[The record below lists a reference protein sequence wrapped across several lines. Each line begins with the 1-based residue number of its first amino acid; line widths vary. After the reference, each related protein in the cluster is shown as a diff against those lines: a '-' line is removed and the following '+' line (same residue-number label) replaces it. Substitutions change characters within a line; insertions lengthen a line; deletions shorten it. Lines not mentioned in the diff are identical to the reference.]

1 MTLEAAHYLRVS
13 TGGYS
18 ARRHPCMVIIG
29 TAGWALP
36 KELQDR
42 FAADGSRLT
51 RYAAVFNGTEIN
63 SSFHRPHRAS
73 TYLRWAASVPDHFRF
88 SVKMPKLIT
97 HLKRLMGSDD
107 ALHAFLDDAAALGE
121 RLACLLIQL
130 PPSLAFVPTDVEPF
144 VQALRKCYAGDVAL
158 EPRHESWFSRETTK
172 ILEQYEIARVAAD
185 PARVPQAAE
194 PGGWNGLAYW
204 RLHGSPRVYRSSYAD
219 ADLTALAAKIRST
232 ERSAR
237 TVWCIFDN
245 TASGA
250 AAADALT
257 LKALIATS

>member
-1 MTLEAAHYLRVS
+1 M
-13 TGGYS
+13 
-18 ARRHPCMVIIG
+18 
-29 TAGWALP
+29 P
-36 KELQDR
+36 KGLQDR
-42 FAADGSRLT
+42 FSTDGSGLT

-63 SSFHRPHRAS
+63 SSFHRRHRPS

-97 HLKRLMGSDD
+97 HVKRLMGSDD
-107 ALHAFLDDAAALGE
+107 ALHAFLDDAATLGE

-130 PPSLAFVPTDVEPF
+130 PPGFAFVPSDVEPF
-144 VQALRKCYAGDVAL
+144 LKALRKCYAGHVAL
-158 EPRHESWFSRETTK
+158 EPRHESWFSPQTIK
-172 ILEQYEIARVAAD
+172 LLEEYLIARVAAD

-194 PGGWNGLAYW
+194 PDGWNGLAYW
-204 RLHGSPRVYRSSYAD
+204 RLHGSPRIYRSSYAD
-219 ADLTALAAKIRST
+219 ADLTALGVKIRSA
-232 ERSAR
+232 ERVAR

-257 LKALIATS
+257 LQALIGIPQSERVGVDQHGRRRSHE